1 VPAMPFNHVLEEAFM
16 PNPEKI
22 LLKARELAAV

>member
-1 VPAMPFNHVLEEAFM
+1 MPFNHVLEEAFM

-22 LLKARELAAV
+22 LARARELAAY

>member
-1 VPAMPFNHVLEEAFM
+1 MPYNHNQEAAFM

-22 LLKARELAAV
+22 LKAMKELAAF